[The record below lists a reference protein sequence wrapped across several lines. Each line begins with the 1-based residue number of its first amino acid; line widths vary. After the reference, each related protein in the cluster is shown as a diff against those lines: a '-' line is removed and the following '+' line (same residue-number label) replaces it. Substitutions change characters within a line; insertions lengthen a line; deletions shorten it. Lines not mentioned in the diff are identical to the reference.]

1 MGRRSS
7 PKPRQ
12 PASLA
17 ERWRAHR
24 EAFELALQ
32 LGCTPK
38 EAEAEIARR
47 KAAQQAREARARL
60 RARMNATPRPAHEH
74 WSAPWMMRD

>member
-1 MGRRSS
+1 MGRRAS

-12 PASLA
+12 PASMA
-17 ERWRAHR
+17 ERLRAHR

-47 KAAQQAREARARL
+47 KAAEKARQARERL
-60 RARMNATPRPAHEH
+60 EAKMNAPLRPGA
-74 WSAPWMMRD
+74 WMMED